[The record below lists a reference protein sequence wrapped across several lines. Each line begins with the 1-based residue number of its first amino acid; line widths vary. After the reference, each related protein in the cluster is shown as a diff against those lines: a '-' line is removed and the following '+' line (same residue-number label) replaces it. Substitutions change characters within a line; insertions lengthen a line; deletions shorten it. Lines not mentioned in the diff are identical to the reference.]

1 MGLKQLRT
9 KCEARVQE
17 VLSHRSQDIQEQG
30 SPSMEEHQLVGVTLP
45 SPRATT
51 NLSPSHSRELILATS
66 EDSSRLKMGNI
77 SIISTAPGVLFAQIP
92 HSVST
97 SEFTS
102 YHISQICQD
111 FANDIFFDSI
121 QSIDM
126 QF

>member
-30 SPSMEEHQLVGVTLP
+30 SPSMEEHQLVGATLP
-45 SPRATT
+45 SHRATT

-77 SIISTAPGVLFAQIP
+77 SIISTVADPYYSHVDVIFTLLVRFWEKKLFRVLL
-92 HSVST
+92 
-97 SEFTS
+97 
-102 YHISQICQD
+102 
-111 FANDIFFDSI
+111 
-121 QSIDM
+121 
-126 QF
+126 

>member
-17 VLSHRSQDIQEQG
+17 VLSHLSQDMQEQG

-45 SPRATT
+45 SHRATI
-51 NLSPSHSRELILATS
+51 NLSPSHSRELIPATS
-66 EDSSRLKMGNI
+66 EDSSRLKMGKI
-77 SIISTAPGVLFAQIP
+77 RIIISTAPGVLFAQIP

-111 FANDIFFDSI
+111 FANDILF
-121 QSIDM
+121 
-126 QF
+126 